1 MKNSKALAALAVLA
15 IALVFPFS
23 QAGAAN
29 RQFSAQGVLLDG
41 TPISMTIV
49 ADESM
54 QKSAES
60 SVSDAVSRIVSIDRQ
75 LFSAEGI
82 QDRINSLGKSQGIE
96 LPFEIFDMI
105 SKSVELSALTKG
117 WFDVAAPSKKEIFI
131 NRDWRRIVLDDNSRS
146 ISFKSDGMQL
156 DLSKISKGYYAD
168 VAIGEASKAGFS
180 DAMVEIGS
188 VQRNIGQDIFT
199 PWKVDIGFGDSTSG
213 NFAHRAASYKIRNI
227 ASATVSENSLGSGL
241 IDGRSKLPVA
251 QGQMRSVTIL
261 SQSAVRATA
270 YALAAYA
277 IGPKYAM
284 HFVNR
289 HPDAKGIIVDK
300 SGQIASSEGLN
311 TSSIN
316 FVNRWQTENPND
328 GGPNDLKK
336 KEQEEN
342 SDL

>member
-15 IALVFPFS
+15 ITLVFPFS
-23 QAGAAN
+23 QADAES
-29 RQFSAQGVLLDG
+29 RQISAQGVLLDG
-41 TPISMTIV
+41 TPISMTII

-54 QKSAES
+54 RESAES
-60 SVSDAVSRIVSIDRQ
+60 AVSDAISRISSVDLQ
-75 LFSAEGI
+75 LFSADGI
-82 QDRINSLGKSQGIE
+82 QDKINSLGKSQKLE

-117 WFDVAAPSKKEIFI
+117 WFDIAAPSKKEMFI
-131 NRDWRRIVLDDNSRS
+131 NRDWRRIVLDDSSRS
-146 ISFKSDGMQL
+146 MSFKSDGMQL

-168 VAIGEASKAGFS
+168 MAIGEASKAGFS

-188 VQRNIGQDIFT
+188 VQRNIGHDIFT
-199 PWKVDIGFGDSTSG
+199 PWKVDIGFGGTSG

-227 ASATVSENSLGSGL
+227 ASATVGENSLGSGL

-251 QGQMRSVTIL
+251 QGKMRSVTIL

-277 IGPKYAM
+277 VGPKYAM

-289 HPDAKGIIVDK
+289 HPDAKVIIVDK

-311 TSSIN
+311 TGSTN
-316 FVNRWQTENPND
+316 LVNRWQTENTND

>member
-15 IALVFPFS
+15 ITLVFPFS
-23 QAGAAN
+23 QADAES
-29 RQFSAQGVLLDG
+29 RQISAQGVLLDG
-41 TPISMTIV
+41 TPISMTII

-54 QKSAES
+54 RESAES
-60 SVSDAVSRIVSIDRQ
+60 AVSDAISRISSVDLQ
-75 LFSAEGI
+75 LFSADGI
-82 QDRINSLGKSQGIE
+82 QDKINSLGKSQKLE

-117 WFDVAAPSKKEIFI
+117 WFDIAAPSKKEMFI
-131 NRDWRRIVLDDNSRS
+131 NRDWRRIVLDDSSRS
-146 ISFKSDGMQL
+146 MSFKSDGMQL

-168 VAIGEASKAGFS
+168 MAIGEASKAGFS

-188 VQRNIGQDIFT
+188 VQRNIGHDIFT
-199 PWKVDIGFGDSTSG
+199 PWKVDIGFGGTTSD
-213 NFAHRAASYKIRNI
+213 NLAHRAISYKIRNI
-227 ASATVSENSLGSGL
+227 ASTTVSENGLGSGL

-289 HPDAKGIIVDK
+289 HPDAKGILVDN
-300 SGQIASSEGLN
+300 SGKIASSEGLN
-311 TSSIN
+311 TDSIN
-316 FVNRWQTENPND
+316 LVNRWQTENPND